1 MRRIILFIT
10 ALLISSTALKAQSV
24 FEFAMKNH
32 KDSQNF
38 FAITSDPGVIEL
50 CRQQLELSDKKRNLH
65 INGEIDYGN
74 GGHNENWN
82 WHFIPGKW
90 TLAEASVEVCD
101 GNPPMIEDDLSYWI
115 DTLGQF
121 CPWNSMVVREV
132 TSDAGRDRQFGS
144 KTLKIF
150 PSPSREKLSVILPGS
165 GSTAIEISLYNLL
178 GNEMLSKSLQGAG
191 LKGISLDVSKIES
204 GLYLLIIK
212 TPHKVFKEKV
222 IIE

>member
-1 MRRIILFIT
+1 MKRILLIIT
-10 ALLISSTALKAQSV
+10 ALLISFSALKAQSV
-24 FEFAMKNH
+24 FEFAMKNRIG
-32 KDSQNF
+32 SQNF
-38 FAITSDPGVIEL
+38 FAITSDPAVIEL
-50 CRQQLELSDKKRNLH
+50 CRRQLELPENKRNLH
-65 INGEIDYGN
+65 INGEIDYGS

-82 WHFIPGKW
+82 WHFVPGKW

-101 GNPPMIEDDLSYWI
+101 GNPPMLEDDLSYWI

-121 CPWNSMVVREV
+121 CPWNSIVIREV
-132 TSDAGRDRQFGS
+132 TSDAGKERQFNN

-150 PSPSREKLSVILPGS
+150 PSPSKEKLSVILPGS
-165 GSTAIEISLYNLL
+165 GSAKIEINLYNLL
-178 GNEMLSKSLQGAG
+178 GNEMLSKSIQGAG

-204 GLYLLIIK
+204 GIYLLIIK